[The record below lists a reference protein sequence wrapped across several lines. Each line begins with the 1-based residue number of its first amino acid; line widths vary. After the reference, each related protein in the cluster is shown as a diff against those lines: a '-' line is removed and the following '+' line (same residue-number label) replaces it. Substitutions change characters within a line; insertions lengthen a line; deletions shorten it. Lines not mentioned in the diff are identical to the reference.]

1 MMPGLSAPARGA
13 AQPGVDMKPGR
24 LVVVGTGIQ
33 LGRHVTERAL
43 SEVRH
48 ADVVFCL
55 ADSFALATIR
65 ELRPDT
71 IGLHGYYGETKDRR
85 LTYREME
92 AAILKAVYAGQNVCA
107 VFYGHPGVFADVPHG
122 VMRKA
127 RERGYAVRME
137 PGISA
142 EACLY
147 ADLGIDPGK
156 RGVQSCEATRFLVY
170 DHRAD
175 ASMLLILWQVALTG
189 DLSCVG
195 FETRP
200 DRLKVL
206 VDKLSRWYPADTEAI
221 LYEAAQLPIQ
231 PFRAE
236 RLPLTE
242 LPEAAFREYT
252 TLVIPPVEPMTPDR
266 ESLAALGYDESDLG

>member
-1 MMPGLSAPARGA
+1 MMPGLATRPRSAPR
-13 AQPGVDMKPGR
+13 PGVDMKSGR

-33 LGRHVTERAL
+33 LGRHITERAL
-43 SEVRH
+43 SEIRH

-55 ADSFALATIR
+55 ADRFALATIQ

-71 IGLHGYYGETKDRR
+71 ISLHGYYGETKDRR

-92 AAILKAVYAGQNVCA
+92 AVILKAVYAGQNVCA

-122 VMRKA
+122 AMRKA
-127 RERGYAVRME
+127 RERGHAVRME

-156 RGVQSCEATRFLVY
+156 RGVQSCEATQFLVY
-170 DHRAD
+170 DRRAD
-175 ASMLLILWQVALTG
+175 PSMLLILWQVALTG
-189 DLSCVG
+189 DLSCAS

-200 DRLKVL
+200 DRLKIL
-206 VDKLSRWYPADTEAI
+206 VDKLRRWYPADAEVI
-221 LYEAAQLPIQ
+221 LYEAAQLPIE

-236 RLPLTE
+236 RLPLAD
-242 LPEAAFREYT
+242 LPEASFKEYT
-252 TLVIPPVEPMTPDR
+252 TLVIPPVQPITPDR
-266 ESLAALGYDESDLG
+266 ESLQALGYGESGVA

>member
-1 MMPGLSAPARGA
+1 MT
-13 AQPGVDMKPGR
+13 PGR

-33 LGRHVTERAL
+33 FGRHVTERAL

-55 ADSFALATIR
+55 ADSFALATIQ

-71 IGLHGYYGETKDRR
+71 ISLHGYYGETRDRR

-92 AAILKAVYAGQNVCA
+92 AAILEAVYAGQNVCA

-122 VMRKA
+122 AMRKA
-127 RERGYAVRME
+127 RKRGHAVRME

-170 DHRAD
+170 HHRAD
-175 ASMLLILWQVALTG
+175 PSMLLILWQVALTG
-189 DLSCVG
+189 DLSCTG

-206 VDKLSRWYPADTEAI
+206 VGKLRRWYPSDAEVI

-236 RLPLTE
+236 RLPLTD
-242 LPEAAFREYT
+242 LPEASFREYT
-252 TLVIPPVEPMTPDR
+252 TLVIPPVERMTPDR
-266 ESLAALGYDESDLG
+266 ESLEALGHDESDLG